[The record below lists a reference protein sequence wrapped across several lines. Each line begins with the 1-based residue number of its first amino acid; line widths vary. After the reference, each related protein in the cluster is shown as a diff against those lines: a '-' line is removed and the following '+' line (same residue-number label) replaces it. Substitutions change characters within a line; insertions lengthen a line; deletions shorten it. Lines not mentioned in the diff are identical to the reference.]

1 MFFSFK
7 IKDKNCHRGR
17 YTHHVHENCPIF
29 QTPYPLVQIHPKFF
43 YPLDLGR
50 PFSNSS
56 PQLSLSLSV
65 SLSLSLSRNSNKSI
79 KIKYNSGM
87 NIMCYQVFPSGR
99 LLFNS
104 LILYGFLLTS
114 FHLAEANLVPRAIF
128 VLFVDKLLRLR
139 LKRKQIM
146 EQQPFCLCE

>member
-1 MFFSFK
+1 MKIVQFFRLPTRLSSYVQNSSTPLTL
-7 IKDKNCHRGR
+7 D
-17 YTHHVHENCPIF
+17 VHF
-29 QTPYPLVQIHPKFF
+29 QTAPP
-43 YPLDLGR
+43 
-50 PFSNSS
+50 N
-56 PQLSLSLSV
+56 
-65 SLSLSLSRNSNKSI
+65 SLSLSLSLSLSPNSNKSI

-99 LLFNS
+99 FLFNS

-128 VLFVDKLLRLR
+128 VLFADKLLRLR

-146 EQQPFCLCE
+146 EQQPLRLCE